1 MENLGA
7 FMLTFLEIKKAQAK
21 DKEYNLA
28 DGNGLYLRILPSG
41 IKNWIANFRS
51 DGKKISKKLGSFPEL
66 SIKEAREKL
75 SLLKAQAKFEGS
87 PVIKEKVHTFEEI
100 YYEWIEVK
108 KVKVKNWQD
117 ISNRIERYI
126 LPSLGKIDYKAITPV
141 AFVEILKQDLY
152 TRGKYE
158 TIKRICM
165 YIKEIDIYAMNIGYV
180 KELRFQNLY
189 SVFPVKTVIKNRPSV
204 HYSQL
209 PTVLEAQAIDHVVH
223 YHKLF
228 RPDILKACKELRDIK
243 AQAMKLVLAL
253 DNIPDARLYESA
265 VATDISVSKLE
276 RFQLTYPKKSA

>member
-51 DGKKISKKLGSFPEL
+51 DGKKISKKLGSFPAL
-66 SIKEAREKL
+66 SIKEAREQL

-126 LPSLGKIDYKAITPV
+126 LPSLGKIDYKAV
-141 AFVEILKQDLY
+141 
-152 TRGKYE
+152 
-158 TIKRICM
+158 
-165 YIKEIDIYAMNIGYV
+165 
-180 KELRFQNLY
+180 
-189 SVFPVKTVIKNRPSV
+189 
-204 HYSQL
+204 
-209 PTVLEAQAIDHVVH
+209 
-223 YHKLF
+223 
-228 RPDILKACKELRDIK
+228 
-243 AQAMKLVLAL
+243 MK
-253 DNIPDARLYESA
+253 
-265 VATDISVSKLE
+265 
-276 RFQLTYPKKSA
+276 